1 MYTAYA
7 WKPAQ
12 DTPLMSKQVHRLCVE
27 ISQDSHR
34 NVDISGELLQLF
46 RRGFGGVVGGN
57 AARGNVKCPRRR
69 VAPLD
74 KGDLKAKS
82 AASIWWGF
90 KSTWASDSADA
101 SLSTLSELDRF
112 VSS

>member
-1 MYTAYA
+1 M
-7 WKPAQ
+7 
-12 DTPLMSKQVHRLCVE
+12 
-27 ISQDSHR
+27 
-34 NVDISGELLQLF
+34 
-46 RRGFGGVVGGN
+46 
-57 AARGNVKCPRRR
+57 
-69 VAPLD
+69 APLD

-90 KSTWASDSADA
+90 KSTWASESADA

>member
-1 MYTAYA
+1 MR
-7 WKPAQ
+7 
-12 DTPLMSKQVHRLCVE
+12 KQVHRLCVE

-69 VAPLD
+69 LPARACP
-74 KGDLKAKS
+74 AN
-82 AASIWWGF
+82 
-90 KSTWASDSADA
+90 TRWAGESRCWRSRA
-101 SLSTLSELDRF
+101 SLRQAGSP
-112 VSS
+112 